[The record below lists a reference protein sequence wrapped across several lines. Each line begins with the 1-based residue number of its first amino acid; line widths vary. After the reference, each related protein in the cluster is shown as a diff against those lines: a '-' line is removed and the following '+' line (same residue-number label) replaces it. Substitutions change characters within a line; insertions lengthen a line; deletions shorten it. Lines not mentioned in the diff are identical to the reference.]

1 MFLAIATNIPQ
12 RRNTTFVLRGHIYLC
27 FSPPRPLSLEIGS
40 HNFGRWVMWRR
51 GPGRVGQDTLCTTVE
66 LCYLQ
71 GLRPNIFPPLPTSL
85 PGKGSRLS
93 RNVVTLLGCTCRLM
107 PTLWFSRRSV
117 LLKALIS
124 GCWLFGNRC
133 LKPAKDFRHQTQ
145 REVERH
151 SPFLPQVQ
159 LLNSLSLARAKK
171 RKLLEENRFNCIV
184 LVFAIHCFWQQHM

>member
-1 MFLAIATNIPQ
+1 MSAGWERKNGKILHLPSSIKLIFSK
-12 RRNTTFVLRGHIYLC
+12 FMIYLC
-27 FSPPRPLSLEIGS
+27 FSLPSPLSLAIGS
-40 HNFGRWVMWRR
+40 HNFGRWVMWCR
-51 GPGRVGQDTLCTTVE
+51 GPGRVGQNTLCITE
-66 LCYLQ
+66 LFYLQ
-71 GLRPNIFPPLPTSL
+71 GLQPNIPSPPTSL

-151 SPFLPQVQ
+151 SPFLPQIQ
-159 LLNSLSLARAKK
+159 LLNSLSLARATQREKK
-171 RKLLEENRFNCIV
+171 RNCMKRIDLIV
-184 LVFAIHCFWQQHM
+184 LF